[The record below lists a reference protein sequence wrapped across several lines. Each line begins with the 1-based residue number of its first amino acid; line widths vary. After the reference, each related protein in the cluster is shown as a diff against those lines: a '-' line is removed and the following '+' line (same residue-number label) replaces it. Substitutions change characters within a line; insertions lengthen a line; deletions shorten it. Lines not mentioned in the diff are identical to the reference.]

1 MQDGVLS
8 RTFSVLIAFK
18 ASNATSNEHDVN
30 KRPMKDS
37 VANDFSYFPQGL
49 YSAEDMR

>member
-1 MQDGVLS
+1 MFSHG
-8 RTFSVLIAFK
+8 TFSVLIAFK
-18 ASNATSNEHDVN
+18 ASDATSTEHDIN
-30 KRPMKDS
+30 KRAVKDS